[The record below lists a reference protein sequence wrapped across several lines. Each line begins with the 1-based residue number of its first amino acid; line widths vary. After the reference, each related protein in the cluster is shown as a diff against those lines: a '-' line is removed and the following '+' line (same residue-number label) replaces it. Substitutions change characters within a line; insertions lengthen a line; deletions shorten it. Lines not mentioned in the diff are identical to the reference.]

1 MAIHI
6 LDSHLTNEEALM
18 IECWYIDYYICE
30 CGYNITNQTW
40 GGEGGDVVSMMSV
53 EQRNRYSIKMRESCL
68 GKNKG
73 HIHTE
78 ESKKMSDAQKG
89 KYSYV

>member
-18 IECWYIDYYICE
+18 IEC
-30 CGYNITNQTW
+30 
-40 GGEGGDVVSMMSV
+40 
-53 EQRNRYSIKMRESCL
+53 CL